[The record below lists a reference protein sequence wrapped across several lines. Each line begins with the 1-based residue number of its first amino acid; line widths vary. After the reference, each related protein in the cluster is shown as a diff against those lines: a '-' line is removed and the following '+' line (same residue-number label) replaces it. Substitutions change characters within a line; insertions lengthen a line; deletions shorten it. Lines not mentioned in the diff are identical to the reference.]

1 MKTKTKTEIKTIS
14 DLRDAVSQHIVGNG
28 GIGGGSVGNV
38 RTNENRWNPTVT
50 HNIWNKL
57 LHDRRMPKRQHMTRK
72 RGGASYELTG
82 APLDYAMVP
91 GSAFTT
97 NPAVAVYDR
106 FPIDPTV
113 NPQVVSDLDVF
124 FGSALTRGCGIENTS
139 LQVPADM
146 GSNQVGGKRKN
157 KRNSRK
163 IRGGYTS
170 MVSSVK
176 DFGDSLAYHPY
187 MNSSVPSMPHS
198 LNHQWQGKLDTIPAS
213 SDPTDHTWSYATEMA
228 KQPVNPS
235 ALITAQGP
243 TAYLYQTTN
252 LGTTSMGASGTGTG
266 TGAGATTPT
275 QSGGRYRKSRRS
287 GKARKTRKSHKVHKY
302 RK

>member
-1 MKTKTKTEIKTIS
+1 MKTKPEIKTIS
-14 DLRDAVSQHIVGNG
+14 DLRNAVSQHIVGNG

-38 RTNENRWNPTVT
+38 RNTETRWNPTVT

-57 LHDRRMPKRQHMTRK
+57 LHDRRMPKRQRMTRK
-72 RGGASYELTG
+72 RGGASYELAG

-91 GSAFTT
+91 GGSATAFTT

-124 FGSALTRGCGIENTS
+124 FGSALTRGCGVENTS

-163 IRGGYTS
+163 IRGGYTDILS
-170 MVSSVK
+170 NVK
-176 DFGDSLAYHPY
+176 DFGDSMAYHPY
-187 MNSSVPSMPHS
+187 MNSSVPTLPHS

-228 KQPVNPS
+228 KQPVNPRD
-235 ALITAQGP
+235 LITAQGP

-252 LGTTSMGASGTGTG
+252 MGNTSMGASGGS
-266 TGAGATTPT
+266 T
-275 QSGGRYRKSRRS
+275 QSGGRYRKTRRS
-287 GKARKTRKSHKVHKY
+287 GKARKGTKTRKSRKVRKY